1 MSHVNAVQ
9 QENRSMVA
17 LCEGGVRAR
26 VWKGGAGVV
35 LVLWT
40 VCFAPKLQAQRQF
53 NESKEIGMA
62 VGTGY
67 YLGDINPYSHF
78 GGRLHASAGGFFRYN
93 ITPRISVRANVVRGT
108 VEAWD
113 ADSDDSWQVN
123 RNLHFRNRITEY
135 GALVELNY
143 LDHRLGNPEDRIGAY
158 LFTGLAVY
166 AHMPEA
172 EIDGTWYALQ
182 PLGTEGQGTTWGEAR
197 GLRPY
202 TTAGMSLPIGFG
214 FKVNVGPAVAF
225 NVEWGVRKTWN
236 DYLDDV
242 STTYADVRVLRA
254 EKGDLAATFA
264 ERMIALPDGREQA
277 AGLQRGDPG
286 KDDAYGFV
294 TASLCFRVSKKPTT
308 CAYR

>member
-1 MSHVNAVQ
+1 
-9 QENRSMVA
+9 MVA
-17 LCEGGVRAR
+17 LREGGVCAR
-26 VWKGGAGVV
+26 LGKGCVAFGV
-35 LVLWT
+35 LLW
-40 VCFAPKLQAQRQF
+40 VMCFAPKLQAQRQF
-53 NESKEIGMA
+53 NESKEIGVA
-62 VGTGY
+62 AGTAY
-67 YLGDINPYSHF
+67 YIGDINPYTHF
-78 GGRLHASAGGFFRYN
+78 GGRLHTSVGGFFRYN
-93 ITPRISVRANVVRGT
+93 ITPRVSVRANVLRGT

-113 ADSDDSWQVN
+113 EDSKSPWQVN

-143 LDHRLGNPEDRIGAY
+143 LDHRLGNPDDRVGAY
-158 LFTGLAVY
+158 LFTGFAVY
-166 AHMPEA
+166 SHMPEA
-172 EIDGTWYALQ
+172 EIDGVWYALQ

-197 GLRPY
+197 GIRPY
-202 TTAGMSLPIGFG
+202 TTAGVSLPLGFG

-254 EKGDLAATFA
+254 EKGDLAASFA
-264 ERMIALPDGREQA
+264 ERMVALPDGREQV

-286 KDDAYGFV
+286 KDDAYGFI

-308 CAYR
+308 CEYR